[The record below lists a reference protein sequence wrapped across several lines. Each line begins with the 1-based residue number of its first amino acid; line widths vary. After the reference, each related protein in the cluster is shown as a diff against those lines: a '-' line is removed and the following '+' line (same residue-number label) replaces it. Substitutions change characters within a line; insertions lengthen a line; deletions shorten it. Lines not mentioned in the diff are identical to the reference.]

1 MSEQFENSIRKKLQD
16 AEIPFD
22 PDAWEKMKKR
32 LDNPRRR
39 PALFW
44 WILSGLLIFVATGGS
59 FWWWSQQSN
68 SPVTEQRV
76 PVTDSLPLSG
86 TQIKEKESS
95 PASAPNTT
103 TPSAG
108 SPLFVG
114 TPEASANDTTRGTI
128 VDKRDISSP
137 GTTQRAGI
145 VSSSRAS
152 QKVSQPPQ
160 SSIQQNI
167 LSPAIRQS
175 SGQQDSSSSVN
186 KQSSSIARS
195 VQQETS
201 SGLNKQSSN
210 IARQL
215 PNAIKQS
222 ANVAEQSSVQQN
234 TSSGADQQS
243 SNTAQQSPAQPDAA
257 PVPQQNSLPRKRT
270 RKGFEGGITIGP
282 DVNIASSMKMGRIG
296 LSTGIILRYHF
307 NNRWSIQTGAIY
319 TKKLYGATPDD
330 YHFDYPVTYTK
341 IDADCNVLD
350 VPLNLSYAFS
360 EGSRDRWSAVAGASS
375 YFMLNEKYDYYY
387 ANGTK
392 RSHEFKNQ
400 NQHYFSV
407 LNLGVSWERQTAGR
421 LRLALQPYVKV
432 PLGGVGQG
440 KVKLYSAGLALQVTM
455 GNK

>member
-16 AEIPFD
+16 ADIPFD
-22 PDAWEKMKKR
+22 PAAWEKMKKR

-39 PALFW
+39 PAFFW
-44 WILSGLLIFVATGGS
+44 WMLSGLLIFVAAGGS
-59 FWWWSQQSN
+59 FWWWNQQSN
-68 SPVTEQRV
+68 LPVTEQRV
-76 PVTDSLPLSG
+76 PVTDSLPSKG
-86 TQIKEKESS
+86 TQIKEQEAS
-95 PASAPNTT
+95 PASAPNIAA
-103 TPSAG
+103 PSAG
-108 SPLFVG
+108 SPLFVSTPVAPTNNARRKTNVDG
-114 TPEASANDTTRGTI
+114 TG
-128 VDKRDISSP
+128 ISSP
-137 GTTQRAGI
+137 GTVQQKGETSDNTTGAP
-145 VSSSRAS
+145 SSSGTS
-152 QKVSQPPQ
+152 QKVSQQPPR
-160 SSIQQNI
+160 SSIQENT
-167 LSPAIRQS
+167 SSDTSRQS
-175 SGQQDSSSSVN
+175 VIVAQ
-186 KQSSSIARS
+186 QSSA
-195 VQQETS
+195 QQKAHP
-201 SGLNKQSSN
+201 GVIKQSSN
-210 IARQL
+210 ITQSSAQQGA
-215 PNAIKQS
+215 PSGAIKQS
-222 ANVAEQSSVQQN
+222 TNV
-234 TSSGADQQS
+234 
-243 SNTAQQSPAQPDAA
+243 AQQSPVQPNTTEQSSPAS
-257 PVPQQNSLPRKRT
+257 QQDSLPRKKT

-341 IDADCNVLD
+341 IDADCNVVD
-350 VPLNLSYAFS
+350 IPLNLSYTFS
-360 EGSRDRWSAVAGASS
+360 ERSRDRWSAVAGASS

-432 PLGGVGQG
+432 PLSGVGQG

-455 GNK
+455 GKK

>member
-44 WILSGLLIFVATGGS
+44 WILSGLLIFVAAGGS

-76 PVTDSLPLSG
+76 PVTDSLPSSG

-95 PASAPNTT
+95 PASALNTT

-108 SPLFVG
+108 SPLSVG
-114 TPEASANDTTRGTI
+114 TPEASANDATQETN
-128 VDKRDISSP
+128 VDKRGISSP
-137 GTTQRAGI
+137 GATRRTGI
-145 VSSSRAS
+145 PSSSRVS

-160 SSIQQNI
+160 SSIQQN
-167 LSPAIRQS
+167 RQS
-175 SGQQDSSSSVN
+175 SVQQDTFSGVD
-186 KQSSSIARS
+186 KQSSNIARS

-201 SGLNKQSSN
+201 SDVNKQSSN
-210 IARQL
+210 ITRSVQRDN
-215 PNAIKQS
+215 PDAIKQS

-234 TSSGADQQS
+234 ISSGANQQS
-243 SNTAQQSPAQPDAA
+243 SNIAQQSPAQPNTA
-257 PVPQQNSLPRKRT
+257 PATQQDSLPRKRT

-360 EGSRDRWSAVAGASS
+360 EGSRDRWSVVAGASS